1 MKTEFLEPSSIIE
14 ASAILSQNPD
24 ARVIAGGTA
33 VVLALANKLAMPS
46 ALVSLARIPDLDFIL
61 RDNDGLRLGAL
72 ARIRTAEQSKTVYGF
87 CPALARA
94 YGVVGNVRVRN
105 QATVGGN
112 LAEADYASDPP
123 TMLIALDAQ
132 VHAENA
138 DSTREIP
145 LKDFFISMLTT
156 TLTPNEILTEI
167 IVPRLAATARTS
179 YLRFTSRSSEARP
192 SANTAVVADFDEN
205 ARCRE
210 LRVAVG
216 AAVMTPQR
224 LAEVET
230 LARGE
235 QLSDALVEK
244 IADEYAKRLD
254 PLDDKLESAWYRR
267 ELIRVLVRRGLN
279 EVRNGDR

>member
-1 MKTEFLEPSSIIE
+1 MKTDYFEPASIKE
-14 ASAILSQNPD
+14 ASTILAQNPD

-33 VVLALANKLAMPS
+33 VVLALSNRLATPS
-46 ALVSLARIPDLDFIL
+46 ALVSLARIPGLDFI
-61 RDNDGLRLGAL
+61 RQTDDGLHLGAL
-72 ARIRTAEQSKTVYGF
+72 ARIRTAEHSNVLNNF
-87 CPALARA
+87 CPALTCA
-94 YGVVGNVRVRN
+94 YAVVGNVRVRN

-123 TMLIALDAQ
+123 AMLVALDAR
-132 VHAENA
+132 VRAETA
-138 DSTREIP
+138 DGAREIH
-145 LKDFFISMLTT
+145 LKDLFVSMLTT
-156 TLTPNEILTEI
+156 TLTSTEILAEI
-167 IVPRLAATARTS
+167 IVPLLNPSARAA

-192 SANTAVVADFDEN
+192 SANVAVVADFDEGD
-205 ARCRE
+205 RCQD

-224 LAEVET
+224 LPEVEA

-235 QLSDALVEK
+235 KLSDALAEK
-244 IADEYAKRLD
+244 IADDYARQLD

-279 EVRNGDR
+279 EVRDGNR

>member
-132 VHAENA
+132 VQAENA
-138 DSTREIP
+138 DGTREIP

>member
-132 VHAENA
+132 VRAENA
-138 DSTREIP
+138 DGTREIP